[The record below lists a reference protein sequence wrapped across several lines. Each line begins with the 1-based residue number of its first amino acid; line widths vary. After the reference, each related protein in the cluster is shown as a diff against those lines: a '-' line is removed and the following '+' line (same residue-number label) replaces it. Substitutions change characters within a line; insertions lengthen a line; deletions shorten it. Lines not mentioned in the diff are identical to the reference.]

1 VDEWIDRFAD
11 ALGEQPLHPTEV
23 GSMLKLSRD
32 IAHGVERKLAPLSTF
47 LAGLS
52 VGRRTAEG
60 VSRDKAL
67 GQVLEVARALLP
79 QPPDETPAAASA

>member
-1 VDEWIDRFAD
+1 MDEWIDRFAD

-32 IAHGVERKLAPLSTF
+32 VARGVERKLAPLSTF

-60 VSRDKAL
+60 ASRDQAL
-67 GQVLEVARALLP
+67 KQVMEAARVLV
-79 QPPDETPAAASA
+79 PPPTGEA

>member
-1 VDEWIDRFAD
+1 MDEWIDRFAE

-32 IAHGVERKLAPLSTF
+32 VAHGVERKLAPLSTF

-52 VGRRTAEG
+52 VGRQIAEG
-60 VSRDKAL
+60 ASRD
-67 GQVLEVARALLP
+67 QALLQVMEAARTLMP
-79 QPPDETPAAASA
+79 PPPDETPAAGSA

>member
-32 IAHGVERKLAPLSTF
+32 VARGVERKLAPLSTF

-60 VSRDKAL
+60 ASRDQAL
-67 GQVLEVARALLP
+67 KQVMEAARVLV
-79 QPPDETPAAASA
+79 PPPTGEA